1 MTTVPYQLD
10 ELIASLSTSHIGNE
24 AIELAKL
31 QAQLQQSLQAYPQ
44 GAPFPTSPV
53 QSPTFSSHN
62 GPPANTPV
70 SRTPSWATSV
80 VDPATAISMGP
91 GRTRRRSSIASA
103 ASFRAQLSRLEEDFY
118 PPSGSA
124 ASSSGAR
131 YDLDQDMMMED
142 VEEEAEVDASLN
154 HISSPS
160 PSSSSHATSPIQF
173 SHPNSTHQAY
183 SPTTLAYV
191 LNDPFLTHQLQ
202 IADQRNRQPS
212 YFAQLATAH
221 QHTSPFHRPSQNPPP
236 ISSAPPPNSS
246 TQSYPQH
253 HLRLTIDTTASPF
266 TTHR

>member
-1 MTTVPYQLD
+1 MW
-10 ELIASLSTSHIGNE
+10 
-24 AIELAKL
+24 

-53 QSPTFSSHN
+53 QSPTFPAHN

-70 SRTPSWATSV
+70 SRTPSWAPSII
-80 VDPATAISMGP
+80 DPATAVSIGS

-103 ASFRAQLSRLEEDFY
+103 TSSFRAQLSRLDEDFY
-118 PPSGSA
+118 GPSGSA
-124 ASSSGAR
+124 SSAAR
-131 YDLDQDMMMED
+131 YDLDQDMTED

-154 HISSPS
+154 HVSSN
-160 PSSSSHATSPIQF
+160 ATSPIHF
-173 SHPNSTHQAY
+173 SHPNSTLQAY

-202 IADQRNRQPS
+202 LAEQRNRQPS

-236 ISSAPPPNSS
+236 NPSPPSS

-253 HLRLTIDTTASPF
+253 PLRLTIDTTYSPF